1 MIKKVLKKD
10 LWRKNWNVM
19 MKWWNIDR
27 IYFFFIIS
35 NQIELKTPATSQVE
49 DNFKGFLTVATKNWI
64 EQNWLEIF
72 EEFDFFL
79 SCSHFFVVVLLS
91 FNFILCLT
99 VFIFFYGTVQI
110 LAQICLAKHL
120 CLHSIIRLWSSL
132 NQL

>member
-1 MIKKVLKKD
+1 MIKKSFEEKFMKKKLKCND
-10 LWRKNWNVM
+10 EM
-19 MKWWNIDR
+19 MKHRSNI
-27 IYFFFIIS
+27 FFFIIS

-99 VFIFFYGTVQI
+99 VFIFMELYKYWHRSA
-110 LAQICLAKHL
+110 LPNICVFIA
-120 CLHSIIRLWSSL
+120 
-132 NQL
+132 